1 MSLLRDHPLLA
12 LQTWPPQFGAS
23 EKHNPREM
31 PDSRDI
37 TIGMIWMY
45 AQGLY
50 ENASTRGDEIE
61 TFEKRVLPWLKDLV
75 SASIGQ
81 AAYLT
86 HMLNSDCRLKG
97 RLKQEIE
104 KIHTQLLQSKE
115 AVAYIQ
121 GTDALDDFSET
132 QLARYGSHFKPL
144 TEHKPKKFERMMA
157 RLEKTY
163 EKAQDLEPV
172 LKALAKPTHR

>member
-86 HMLNSDCRLKG
+86 HILNSDFRLKG
-97 RLKQEIE
+97 RFKQEIE
-104 KIHTQLLQSKE
+104 KIHT
-115 AVAYIQ
+115 
-121 GTDALDDFSET
+121 
-132 QLARYGSHFKPL
+132 
-144 TEHKPKKFERMMA
+144 
-157 RLEKTY
+157 
-163 EKAQDLEPV
+163 
-172 LKALAKPTHR
+172 